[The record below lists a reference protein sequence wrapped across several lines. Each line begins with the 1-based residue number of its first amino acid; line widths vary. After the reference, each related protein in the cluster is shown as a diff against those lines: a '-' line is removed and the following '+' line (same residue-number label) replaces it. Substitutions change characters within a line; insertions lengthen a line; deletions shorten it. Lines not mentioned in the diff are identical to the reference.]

1 MIEKLD
7 RHLRQDARAET
18 VIARDHART
27 EKRRN
32 RLPSFLIVS
41 GWILKMLSESRYAL
55 FQNDIE
61 TIKVGFALYSGKN
74 DNALNLTGIIYSHRV
89 AKIMIGHI
97 VKYNPGIF
105 DKMIE
110 NPETV
115 TDPETQSNII
125 ASHLKEHPSDAGKV
139 IEKFK
144 RGDIDPRVYN
154 RAARYAKRLKAAE
167 KCK

>member
-1 MIEKLD
+1 MAEMLD
-7 RHLRQDARAET
+7 RHVLQDARAKK
-18 VIARDHART
+18 VIARERARN
-27 EKRRN
+27 EKRKN
-32 RLPSFLIVS
+32 SLPPFLVVS
-41 GWILKMLSESRYAL
+41 GWLLKILSESKYAL
-55 FQNDIE
+55 FQSDIE
-61 TIKVGFALYSGKN
+61 TIRDSLALYSGEN
-74 DNALNLTGIIYSHRV
+74 NNALNLTGIIYSHHV

-97 VKYNPGIF
+97 VKYAPGIF

-125 ASHLKEHPSDAGKV
+125 ASHLKEHPSDASKV

-167 KCK
+167 KSK

>member
-1 MIEKLD
+1 MSEKYID
-7 RHLRQDARAET
+7 ENARAAK
-18 VIARDHART
+18 VIARDRARQ
-27 EKRRN
+27 EKRKN
-32 RLPSFLIVS
+32 GLPLVLIVS
-41 GWILKMLSESRYAL
+41 GWLLKMLSESEYAL
-55 FQNDIE
+55 FQSDVE
-61 TIKVGFALYSGKN
+61 TIKDSFALYCGEN
-74 DNALNLTGIIYSHRV
+74 DNALNIMGIIYSHRV
-89 AKIMIGHI
+89 AKIMIEYV

-105 DKMIE
+105 DKMIK

-125 ASHLKEHPSDAGKV
+125 AGHLKEHPSDAQKV
-139 IEKFK
+139 IENFK